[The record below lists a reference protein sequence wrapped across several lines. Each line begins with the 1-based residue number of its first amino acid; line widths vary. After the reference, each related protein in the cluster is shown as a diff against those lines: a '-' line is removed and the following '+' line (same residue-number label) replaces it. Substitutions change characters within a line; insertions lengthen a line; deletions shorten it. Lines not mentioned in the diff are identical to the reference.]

1 MKLED
6 ILAEI
11 EKQLGP
17 LDEKARKAVELAVTM
32 TAPQKEAE
40 GVEWQGEN
48 PPFEL
53 AAKMSLEERSQL
65 LEALERHNYRW
76 LESQCAKLGAHWLVV
91 VDGQVLAFGGPGL
104 QGLEIDRRIE
114 AVGRQTGKYPLVFIH
129 PMALAVEETPWHPTN
144 VSGDFYPT
152 LPIII
157 RNGSAQVTLV
167 ADFDTGAYGCFAD
180 GEWLAQQGLISLQT
194 GERIR
199 RAYHLNMPYA
209 YLVRTLTV
217 ALTADSQQREA
228 SQDVLCVLNWRQSPF
243 VAINPNRTALVGRD
257 LCLALQPIVTLNF
270 ADRTTNLAW

>member
-1 MKLED
+1 M
-6 ILAEI
+6 A
-11 EKQLGP
+11 G
-17 LDEKARKAVELAVTM
+17 RK
-32 TAPQKEAE
+32 
-40 GVEWQGEN
+40 
-48 PPFEL
+48 PPFDL

-65 LEALERHNYRW
+65 LEALERRNYRW

-114 AVGRQTGKYPLVFIH
+114 DVGRQTGKYPLVFIH
-129 PMALAVEETPWHPTN
+129 PMALALEETPWHPTT

-152 LPIII
+152 LSIIL
-157 RNGSAQVTLV
+157 RNGSAQETLV

-217 ALTADSQQREA
+217 ALIADSQQREA
-228 SQDVLCVLNWRQSPF
+228 SQDVLCVLNWLQSPF

-257 LCLALQPIVTLNF
+257 LCLALQPIVTLTLNF
-270 ADRTTNLAW
+270 ANRTTSLAW